1 MMDFLTFRS
10 FISIDILILSY
21 YIGAI
26 VIPIVMW
33 LSKSYLQ
40 KKIALFDRVNQ
51 MFMSLFSQ
59 LNLKNR
65 IISILLMFFMFIS
78 MEIVWRMC
86 FEAMIGY
93 FQMIESLKA

>member
-1 MMDFLTFRS
+1 MDFLTFRS

-40 KKIALFDRVNQ
+40 KKIALFDRANQ